1 MIDFRGLSD
10 NARGAMLMMASM
22 AAFTFNDLCVKAIGT
37 DVPLSQLLLLRG
49 ILATALIY
57 LLARSLNALVWPAQ
71 AKDRWLIV
79 LRSLAEVSAAYFF
92 LTALLHMPFANV
104 TALLQTLPLTVTLAA
119 ALIFKEAVGWRR
131 MLAIVIGFCGMLLIV
146 QPGTDGFSAYSIYV
160 LAAVVCVTTRDLAAR
175 RLSAQV
181 PSLTVTLIGSSF
193 VMLAGGG
200 ASAVSGEW
208 AALNAAQ
215 SALLVASALFV
226 IGGYVFSVM
235 VMRVGE
241 VGFVAPFR
249 YTAMV
254 WALILGWLF
263 FGEWPDALTFL
274 GAGIIAV
281 TGIFTLYREARAAR
295 GRHRA

>member
-92 LTALLHMPFANV
+92 LTA
-104 TALLQTLPLTVTLAA
+104 
-119 ALIFKEAVGWRR
+119 
-131 MLAIVIGFCGMLLIV
+131 
-146 QPGTDGFSAYSIYV
+146 
-160 LAAVVCVTTRDLAAR
+160 LAAR